1 MSAREFRVVDRVGRE
16 TAEYLK
22 HTDAILAHADEETFV
37 LEEVQ
42 DGDE

>member
-1 MSAREFRVVDRVGRE
+1 MSAEEYRVVDRVGRE

-22 HTDAILAHADEETFV
+22 TTDAILAHAEEETFV